1 MNAQDYIVRRVFPV
15 AAAFLPVE
23 MSAPGAWAMLVAI
36 ARQESK
42 FAYRRQVASYR
53 PDHTKV
59 YGPAR
64 GFWQFEMGGVEGVLE
79 HRDTRVHA
87 GLVLSA
93 MGYSADPREIHLAL
107 EHNDVLAAVFARLN
121 LWWSPKALPG
131 AGDAERGWELYTST
145 WRPGKPHRTT
155 WDEHF
160 AAGWSVDW
168 PGTVRT

>member
-1 MNAQDYIVRRVFPV
+1 
-15 AAAFLPVE
+15 
-23 MSAPGAWAMLVAI
+23 
-36 ARQESK
+36 
-42 FAYRRQVASYR
+42 
-53 PDHTKV
+53 
-59 YGPAR
+59 
-64 GFWQFEMGGVEGVLE
+64 
-79 HRDTRVHA
+79 
-87 GLVLSA
+87 

-131 AGDAERGWELYTST
+131 AGDAARGWELYTST